1 MSEIIGK
8 DIEFNQRKVEKY
20 NVVKNTFKDFIELVF
35 YKEEKTI
42 VSGNFDFET
51 GEYFVKEI
59 DRSRK
64 FFEDNGVLKPLKDS
78 QQIEK
83 LQNTIKSSRKRAL
96 DNLFGY
102 ALCNEWQYFVTLT
115 FNPTYVDR
123 DNDEDCKYHY
133 SLFRQK
139 LQYYFKDVKILA
151 IPERHPTSGKLHIH
165 ALVGNCDLD
174 SYLFRAIN
182 PHTNKQIYSNGRV
195 VYNLTLFDFG
205 YSTLVKCDKN
215 QLKVV
220 NYLTK
225 YIVKDF
231 GNLGYNKKTFFRT
244 HNLDF
249 KNKEFYLYNPKK
261 KKDFLNLYSDF
272 IQVYKETDDC
282 IIYRYELPFK
292 EGL

>member
-1 MSEIIGK
+1 MSEIIGN
-8 DIEFNQRKVEKY
+8 DIEFKQRKVEKY
-20 NVVKNTFKDFIELVF
+20 NVVKNTFKDFIELVV
-35 YKEEKTI
+35 YKEDKTL

-51 GEYFVKEI
+51 GECFVKEI

-64 FFEDNGVLKPLKDS
+64 FFEDNGVLKPLTDS

-102 ALCNEWQYFVTLT
+102 ALCNKWKYFVTLT
-115 FNPTYVDR
+115 FSPTYVDR
-123 DNDEDCKYHY
+123 DNDDDVKYHY

-174 SYLFRAIN
+174 SYLSRAIN

-205 YSTLVKCDKN
+205 YSTLVKCDDN

-249 KNKEFYLYNPKK
+249 KNKEFYKFNEQSEIEFFKT
-261 KKDFLNLYSDF
+261 YSDF
-272 IQVYKETDDC
+272 LKVYKETDDC

-292 EGL
+292 E